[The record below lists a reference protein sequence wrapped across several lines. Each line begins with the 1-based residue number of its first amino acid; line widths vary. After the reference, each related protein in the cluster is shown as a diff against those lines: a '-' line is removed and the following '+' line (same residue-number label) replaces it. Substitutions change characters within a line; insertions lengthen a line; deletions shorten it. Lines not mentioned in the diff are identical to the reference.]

1 VSVWGAPAW
10 PEWPEVSDL
19 LSNFKPV
26 MLSVKQ
32 FVNRPDYIPDLV
44 SVT

>member
-1 VSVWGAPAW
+1 LTIGQPSEVSV
-10 PEWPEVSDL
+10 L

-32 FVNRPDYIPDLV
+32 SANRPDYIPDLV